1 MYILI
6 KDGNIAKYPYSIG
19 QLKQD
24 NPSISFPATIPA
36 TILAEFGVYPVTPTD
51 YPQVDHTK
59 NVVEGTPVK
68 QRTRHADGTWKA
80 DDEATAENEAWE
92 WVQVWQVS
100 DATAEEIAERIVA
113 LNTQAKANR
122 AKAYR
127 NESDPLF
134 FKWQRNES
142 TEQEW
147 LDKVAEIKARYPEI

>member
-19 QLKQD
+19 QLKKD
-24 NPSISFPATIPA
+24 NPNTSFPATIPDA
-36 TILAEFGVYPVTPTD
+36 TLAEFGVYPVTPAE

-59 NVVEGTPVK
+59 NVVEETPNLLN
-68 QRTRHADGTWKA
+68 G
-80 DDEATAENEAWE
+80 
-92 WVQVWQVS
+92 VWYQDYTVV
-100 DATAEEIAERIVA
+100 DATEEEIAERVA
-113 LNTQAKANR
+113 GLNAQAKANR
-122 AKAYR
+122 AEAYR